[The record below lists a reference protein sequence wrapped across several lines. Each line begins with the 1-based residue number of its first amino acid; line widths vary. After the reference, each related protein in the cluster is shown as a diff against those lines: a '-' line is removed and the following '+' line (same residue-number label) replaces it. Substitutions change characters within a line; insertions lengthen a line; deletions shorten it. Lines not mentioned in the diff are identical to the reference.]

1 MDLRIIKTKQNIK
14 EAFFDLC
21 KIKAIDKI
29 TIKELSLKAQI
40 NKATF
45 YLHYKDIYD
54 LADQMM
60 DEIIEK
66 RIQELDNYAIYFFT
80 DQVSFL
86 NHFIDSFN
94 KDRKTMAML
103 IKNNNYGYRTF
114 QRTNKLIKDKIYSV
128 NNAKKTLESEIAL
141 DIIFNSLF
149 SLIPIYMDKNRNEAI
164 KVMASF
170 IENAIKKIK

>member
-21 KIKAIDKI
+21 KIKSIDKI
-29 TIKELSLKAQI
+29 TIKELSSKAQI

-45 YLHYKDIYD
+45 YLHYNDIYD
-54 LADQMM
+54 LADQIMN
-60 DEIIEK
+60 EIVEK
-66 RIQELDNYAIYFFT
+66 RIYELDEYVKYFFT
-80 DQVSFL
+80 DQILFL
-86 NHFIDSFN
+86 NRFIDSFN

-114 QRTNKLIKDKIYSV
+114 KKTNQLIKEKIYNVS
-128 NNAKKTLESEIAL
+128 NYYKTLESEIAL

-149 SLIPIYMDKNRNEAI
+149 SLIPIYMDNNRNEAI